1 MAYDYSQPVGEPQD
15 VGRMFNIGIVGLGMG
30 TSHINS
36 FREHPAA
43 NVAALADINNE
54 LLQERGREYGITA
67 LYGSLSEMLKQEELD
82 IVCIAVPNKFH
93 KPLTIEALQAGCHV
107 ICEKPMALNVAEAN
121 EMLAVA
127 NATGKRLM
135 INFSYRFAEQ
145 SYAMKR
151 VVDSGELGDIY
162 YARSVW
168 HRRRGMP
175 KFGGWF
181 GQKALSGGGPLIDLG
196 VHRLDLALW
205 LMDYPE
211 PEWVMAS
218 TYDHIARE
226 IAERSNKPY
235 DVEDLAVALIK
246 FKNGATLELEA
257 SWAANIKERELMSTR
272 LLGKKGGLLQH
283 NIKEGYEFEAEFYL
297 EKDGCQFD
305 MQLHPPLQGVTN
317 SLCSFIDS
325 IINNEPHIASAEQG
339 VVVMRL
345 LDAIYESAATGQ
357 PIKIA

>member
-1 MAYDYSQPVGEPQD
+1 MAYDYSTPVTAGSETTEK
-15 VGRMFNIGIVGLGMG
+15 FKIGIVGLGMG

-43 NVAALADINNE
+43 DIVAIADLNDD
-54 LLQERGREYGITA
+54 LLQERGKEYAIKGLYTSLTA
-67 LYGSLSEMLKQEELD
+67 MLDKEQLD

-93 KPLTIEALQAGCHV
+93 KELTIEALRAGIHV
-107 ICEKPMALNVAEAN
+107 ICEKPMAINATEAA

-127 NATGKRLM
+127 EETGKRLM
-135 INFSYRFAEQ
+135 VNFSFRFNEQ
-145 SYAMKR
+145 SYAMKKL
-151 VVDSGELGDIY
+151 VDSGELGDIY
-162 YARSVW
+162 FARSVW

-205 LMDYPE
+205 LMGYPE

-218 TYDHIARE
+218 AYDHIASK
-226 IAERSNKPY
+226 IAEREQKTY

-257 SWAANIKERELMSTR
+257 SWAANIKEQEHMATR

-283 NIKEGYEFEAEFYL
+283 NIGEGYQFEAEFYL
-297 EKDGCQFD
+297 EKEGCQFD
-305 MQLHPPLQGVTN
+305 MKLHPPVSGVTN

-325 IINNEPHIASAEQG
+325 IINDEPHIATAEQG
-339 VVVMRL
+339 LTVMRL

-357 PIKIA
+357 PVKVG

>member
-1 MAYDYSQPVGEPQD
+1 MAYDYTTPTTVNSETTEK
-15 VGRMFNIGIVGLGMG
+15 FKIGIVGLGMG

-43 NVAALADINNE
+43 DIVAIADLNE
-54 LLQERGREYGITA
+54 KLLDERGKEYAIKGLYTSLTAMIT
-67 LYGSLSEMLKQEELD
+67 KEELD
-82 IVCIAVPNKFH
+82 IVCIAVPNKLH
-93 KPLTIEALQAGCHV
+93 KELTIEALRAGIHV
-107 ICEKPMALNVAEAN
+107 ICEKPMAINATEAE

-127 NATGKRLM
+127 KETGKRLM
-135 INFSYRFAEQ
+135 VNFSYRFNEQ
-145 SYAMKR
+145 SYAMKKL
-151 VVDSGELGDIY
+151 VDSGELGDIY
-162 YARSVW
+162 FARSIW

-205 LMDYPE
+205 LMGYPE

-218 TYDHIARE
+218 AYNHIASE
-226 IAERSNKPY
+226 IAEREQKAF

-257 SWAANIKERELMSTR
+257 SWAANIKEQEHMVTR

-283 NIKEGYEFEAEFYL
+283 NIGESYQFESEFYI
-297 EKDGCQFD
+297 EKEGCQFD
-305 MQLHPPLQGVTN
+305 MKLHPPVSGVTN
-317 SLCSFIDS
+317 GLCSFIDS
-325 IINNEPHIASAEQG
+325 IIDDEPHIATAEQG
-339 VVVMRL
+339 VIVMQL
-345 LDAIYESAATGQ
+345 LDAIYDSAATGQ
-357 PIKIA
+357 PVKMG